1 MDPPLLSFERS
12 EYLTML
18 AVGYVCST
26 GATKRVYENDFLKN
40 LAFSLHWQPPS
51 MYLIQ
56 KRLTDISKQLYDSII
71 TSCTKE
77 SSVTLI
83 VYPWM
88 DINKK
93 CTVSYIIY
101 TSNDMLCFLAHYICK
116 QENWSIM
123 FIHMQTQQVLQ
134 MLSDHNIN
142 VSLIIF
148 DDLELYD
155 EVGDGFIQDENYGL
169 IPYML
174 NTIQL
179 CDDLLTSLFSIPY
192 FMGMKQCVFFL

>member
-1 MDPPLLSFERS
+1 
-12 EYLTML
+12 
-18 AVGYVCST
+18 
-26 GATKRVYENDFLKN
+26 
-40 LAFSLHWQPPS
+40 
-51 MYLIQ
+51 
-56 KRLTDISKQLYDSII
+56 
-71 TSCTKE
+71 
-77 SSVTLI
+77 
-83 VYPWM
+83 
-88 DINKK
+88 
-93 CTVSYIIY
+93 
-101 TSNDMLCFLAHYICK
+101 
-116 QENWSIM
+116 
-123 FIHMQTQQVLQ
+123 MQTQQVLQ